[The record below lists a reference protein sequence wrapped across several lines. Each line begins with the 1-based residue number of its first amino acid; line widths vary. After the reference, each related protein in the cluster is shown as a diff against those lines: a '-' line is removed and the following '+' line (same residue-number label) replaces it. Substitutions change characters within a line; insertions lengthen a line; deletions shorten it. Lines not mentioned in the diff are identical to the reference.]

1 MPGTPTLPAIPDI
14 VEAAPGTAIIVL
26 TMQTD
31 PAFAREAMRVGA
43 RGYVAKAA
51 AGDELVEAI
60 RTVTGGGTYINPAL
74 GARLA
79 AAPPSPLEVLTPR
92 EVEVLESI
100 ARGHTNPE
108 IAEQLGLSVRTVET
122 HRANIQQKLD
132 LSTRAE
138 LTNYAIE
145 NALLE
150 R

>member
-1 MPGTPTLPAIPDI
+1 M
-14 VEAAPGTAIIVL
+14 
-26 TMQTD
+26 
-31 PAFAREAMRVGA
+31 
-43 RGYVAKAA
+43 
-51 AGDELVEAI
+51 
-60 RTVTGGGTYINPAL
+60 
-74 GARLA
+74 
-79 AAPPSPLEVLTPR
+79 LTPR

-108 IAEQLGLSVRTVET
+108 IAEQLGISVRTVET